1 LFITAQFWKDEG
13 GGSAKKLIFK
23 FLFQDNTYFLQSS
36 KVGTFLETSK
46 KSCFSEKTLQKIFIS
61 IVFVLIFVPSKQLK
75 TSKRTVIFESK
86 QV

>member
-46 KSCFSEKTLQKIFIS
+46 KSCFSEKNSAKNFHFNIICPYFC
-61 IVFVLIFVPSKQLK
+61 PLK
-75 TSKRTVIFESK
+75 ATENI
-86 QV
+86 